1 MTPEFSTNRLPID
14 VSENN
19 ERFVKFMED
28 YYRHGMTEGFNAMLN
43 NFKSLLYQQS
53 YSKEF
58 EERMIKSFGIDISI
72 VESSKVTGVPGSETR
87 L

>member
-43 NFKSLLYQQS
+43 NFKSLLEKTFHSQ
-53 YSKEF
+53 F
-58 EERMIKSFGIDISI
+58 
-72 VESSKVTGVPGSETR
+72 